1 VQHALRAGAE
11 GRTASGV
18 FRIAV
23 LFQINS
29 QPGRRSYKGRRSR
42 SKRGEGPMTT
52 VGQAFLFASEFI
64 CLLFAVIAMI
74 YFADRLRSD
83 VLRSLNELSKNH
95 HFREQQ

>member
-1 VQHALRAGAE
+1 VA
-11 GRTASGV
+11 GRTEPHDAISI

-23 LFQINS
+23 LFQIKS
-29 QPGRRSYKGRRSR
+29 RVTRPSYKGGLSR
-42 SKRGEGPMTT
+42 EQMREGPMTT
-52 VGQAFLFASEFI
+52 AGQAFLFAGEFI
-64 CLLFAVIAMI
+64 CLLFATIAMI